1 MELTQ
6 LLAADRIVTIKE
18 PTKEAALKALVKVL
32 GKTSAVGKEKDLAK
46 AISDRE
52 RILSTGIG
60 YGIAIPHAKIA
71 TVKAFIAAIGVSKAG
86 IPFESL
92 DGKPVNIV
100 IMIAG
105 PEGQNEEYLR
115 ILARFTNVLKSEQT
129 RTRIIDAK
137 KPEQVLAIL
146 GESR

>member
-1 MELTQ
+1 
-6 LLAADRIVTIKE
+6 
-18 PTKEAALKALVKVL
+18 
-32 GKTSAVGKEKDLAK
+32 
-46 AISDRE
+46 
-52 RILSTGIG
+52 
-60 YGIAIPHAKIA
+60 
-71 TVKAFIAAIGVSKAG
+71 
-86 IPFESL
+86 
-92 DGKPVNIV
+92 
-100 IMIAG
+100 MIAG